1 MLLLTGLLIAFS
13 FATAQSA
20 LLSIQDDYSVSD
32 SIPQTSNSNDL
43 LQSIYGAGTSQ
54 RFGYYGSTVK
64 LTDFSSLIFTFLGFE
79 AGFDNDFYVMGLQRF
94 STEGY
99 APANIKT
106 FNPIS
111 TAPSI
116 SISGF
121 PAGVIDFAFY
131 VNNVFRVANG
141 NNPFNTFTSG
151 DTAPNFFVSFDENPL
166 AKMGQSLVVFLDDG
180 GAGPDDDHDDMAIR
194 ISVASVPEPAT
205 MLLLGAGL
213 LCLAAFRKGILK
225 S

>member
-20 LLSIQDDYSVSD
+20 LLSIEEASGVYG
-32 SIPQTSNSNDL
+32 SIPQTTNSNEL

-64 LTDFSSLIFTFLGFE
+64 LTDPGRLIFTFLGFE
-79 AGFDNDFYVMGLQRF
+79 AGYDNDFYVMGSQRF
-94 STEGY
+94 STEDY

-111 TAPSI
+111 TASSI
-116 SISGF
+116 LISGF
-121 PAGVIDFAFY
+121 SAGVIAFTFN
-131 VNNVFRVANG
+131 VNNGFGVANG
-141 NNPFNTFTSG
+141 NNPVNTLTSG